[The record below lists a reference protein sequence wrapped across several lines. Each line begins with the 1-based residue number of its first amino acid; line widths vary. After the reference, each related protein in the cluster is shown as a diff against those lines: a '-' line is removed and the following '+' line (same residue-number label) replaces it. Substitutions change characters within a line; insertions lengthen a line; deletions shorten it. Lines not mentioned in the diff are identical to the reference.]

1 MFLDPGTKFME
12 VCNDH
17 LLSFVSCVWWWC
29 KRVYQTT
36 FYLYLIQFRS
46 FRARWGQVY
55 IYIFVRVCVFIC
67 LVLGFSFFM
76 LCFCLLFAARVI
88 TRPRHAISS
97 FFFCFMIALSLC
109 LFLQLWHLRAP
120 LRKRWQKDE
129 WPRYFRTQ
137 LLFLPQLASI
147 PSCIRTEESYG
158 DRREG
163 TSSTI
168 SSVTNAVFTP
178 GEEGKVIQQPP
189 PHTHTHHLL
198 TITHI
203 KYLPP
208 RHANTDAHNS
218 CEKVFFFPL
227 GTMQSV
233 YGCVWKTA
241 HFNDLP
247 DMLSFGSAFFFWP
260 KRLNWLCVL

>member
-1 MFLDPGTKFME
+1 MCVVVVQKSLPDYFLSLSDSIQIIQGQVGASLYIHICAC
-12 VCNDH
+12 VCI
-17 LLSFVSCVWWWC
+17 
-29 KRVYQTT
+29 
-36 FYLYLIQFRS
+36 YLFS
-46 FRARWGQVY
+46 FR
-55 IYIFVRVCVFIC
+55 
-67 LVLGFSFFM
+67 
-76 LCFCLLFAARVI
+76 LLFFYALLLFTFCSAGHNSTQ
-88 TRPRHAISS
+88 TRDLKL
-97 FFFCFMIALSLC
+97 FFCFMIALSLC

-189 PHTHTHHLL
+189 PHTHTHTTSTH

-208 RHANTDAHNS
+208 RHANADAHNS

-227 GTMQSV
+227 RDNAKCLWLRVKDSTFQWPPWHV
-233 YGCVWKTA
+233 I
-241 HFNDLP
+241 
-247 DMLSFGSAFFFWP
+247 FWFC
-260 KRLNWLCVL
+260 LLFLT

>member
-168 SSVTNAVFTP
+168 SSVTNGVIYARW
-178 GEEGKVIQQPP
+178 GREGDPAAP
-189 PHTHTHHLL
+189 SPHTHTHHLL

-203 KYLPP
+203 KYFPP
-208 RHANTDAHNS
+208 RHVNTEAHNS
-218 CEKVFFFPL
+218 CEKGFFLPL
-227 GTMQSV
+227 RDNAKCLWLRV
-233 YGCVWKTA
+233 K
-241 HFNDLP
+241 D
-247 DMLSFGSAFFFWP
+247 SAFQWPPWHVIFWFC
-260 KRLNWLCVL
+260 LLFLT

>member
-189 PHTHTHHLL
+189 PHTHTPPPHHYSHK
-198 TITHI
+198 IFASSAC
-203 KYLPP
+203 KY
-208 RHANTDAHNS
+208 RRTQFVW
-218 CEKVFFFPL
+218 KGFFFSLRDNAKCLWLRVKDSTFQWPPWH
-227 GTMQSV
+227 V
-233 YGCVWKTA
+233 I
-241 HFNDLP
+241 
-247 DMLSFGSAFFFWP
+247 FWFC
-260 KRLNWLCVL
+260 LLFLT

>member
-1 MFLDPGTKFME
+1 MCVVVVQKSLPDYFLSLSDSIQIIQGQVGASLYIHICAC
-12 VCNDH
+12 VCI
-17 LLSFVSCVWWWC
+17 
-29 KRVYQTT
+29 
-36 FYLYLIQFRS
+36 YLFS
-46 FRARWGQVY
+46 FR
-55 IYIFVRVCVFIC
+55 
-67 LVLGFSFFM
+67 
-76 LCFCLLFAARVI
+76 LLFFYALLLFTFCSAGHNSTQ
-88 TRPRHAISS
+88 TRDLKL
-97 FFFCFMIALSLC
+97 FFCFMIALSLC

-189 PHTHTHHLL
+189 PHTHTHTPPPHHYSHK
-198 TITHI
+198 IFASSAC
-203 KYLPP
+203 KY
-208 RHANTDAHNS
+208 RRTQFVW
-218 CEKVFFFPL
+218 KGFFFPL
-227 GTMQSV
+227 RDNAKCLWLRVKDSTFQWPPWHV
-233 YGCVWKTA
+233 I
-241 HFNDLP
+241 
-247 DMLSFGSAFFFWP
+247 FWFC
-260 KRLNWLCVL
+260 LLFLT

>member
-1 MFLDPGTKFME
+1 MCVVVVQKSLPDYFLSLSDSIQIIQGQVGASLYIHICAC
-12 VCNDH
+12 VCI
-17 LLSFVSCVWWWC
+17 
-29 KRVYQTT
+29 
-36 FYLYLIQFRS
+36 YLFS
-46 FRARWGQVY
+46 FR
-55 IYIFVRVCVFIC
+55 
-67 LVLGFSFFM
+67 
-76 LCFCLLFAARVI
+76 LLFFYALLLFTFCSVGHNSTQ
-88 TRPRHAISS
+88 TRDLKL
-97 FFFCFMIALSLC
+97 FFCFMIALSLC

-218 CEKVFFFPL
+218 CEKVFFSPL

-241 HFNDLP
+241 RFNDLP

>member
-97 FFFCFMIALSLC
+97 FFFALWSLSLFAC
-109 LFLQLWHLRAP
+109 SFSYDTFVLRSG
-120 LRKRWQKDE
+120 R
-129 WPRYFRTQ
+129 
-137 LLFLPQLASI
+137 
-147 PSCIRTEESYG
+147 G
-158 DRREG
+158 DRKMNDRD
-163 TSSTI
+163 I
-168 SSVTNAVFTP
+168 SARNYCSC
-178 GEEGKVIQQPP
+178 
-189 PHTHTHHLL
+189 
-198 TITHI
+198 
-203 KYLPP
+203 
-208 RHANTDAHNS
+208 HNS
-218 CEKVFFFPL
+218 P
-227 GTMQSV
+227 V
-233 YGCVWKTA
+233 Y
-241 HFNDLP
+241 
-247 DMLSFGSAFFFWP
+247 
-260 KRLNWLCVL
+260 RLA

>member
-1 MFLDPGTKFME
+1 MCVVVVQKSLPDYFLSLSDSIQIIQGQVGASLYIHICAC
-12 VCNDH
+12 VCI
-17 LLSFVSCVWWWC
+17 
-29 KRVYQTT
+29 
-36 FYLYLIQFRS
+36 YLFS
-46 FRARWGQVY
+46 FR
-55 IYIFVRVCVFIC
+55 
-67 LVLGFSFFM
+67 
-76 LCFCLLFAARVI
+76 LLFFYALLLFTFCSAGHNSTQ
-88 TRPRHAISS
+88 TRDLKL
-97 FFFCFMIALSLC
+97 FFCFMIALSLC

-189 PHTHTHHLL
+189 PHTHTPPPHHYSHK
-198 TITHI
+198 IFASSAC
-203 KYLPP
+203 KY
-208 RHANTDAHNS
+208 RRTQFVW
-218 CEKVFFFPL
+218 KGFFFFPL

>member
-55 IYIFVRVCVFIC
+55 IYIFVRIY
-67 LVLGFSFFM
+67 LFSFR
-76 LCFCLLFAARVI
+76 LLFFYALLLFTFCSAGHNSTQ
-88 TRPRHAISS
+88 TRDLKL
-97 FFFCFMIALSLC
+97 FFCFMIALSLC

-218 CEKVFFFPL
+218 CEKGFFFPL
-227 GTMQSV
+227 RDNAKCLWLRVKDSTFQWPPWHV
-233 YGCVWKTA
+233 I
-241 HFNDLP
+241 
-247 DMLSFGSAFFFWP
+247 FWFC
-260 KRLNWLCVL
+260 LLFLT